1 MIEMK
6 SASAEIFI
14 YGDITS
20 DKWTDADTSAKSFVD
35 ELKNFGGK
43 DITVHVNSPGGDV
56 FSALAIH
63 NALKGYDG
71 NVVAKVDGLAASAAS
86 LIVCGADKVVMA
98 SNALMMLHMP
108 AAILQGYYNAAE
120 LTKTRDMLT
129 AIEDAI
135 VDTYQSRIN
144 RSDSPLNAQVDVR
157 TMLESETWLNAH
169 DALKWGFADEIAE
182 AVDMQIDNA
191 KKVLVVNTMHVDMKK
206 FDEEKIRRAM
216 EAEKIMEVKTETA
229 AQAVDV
235 KAILQQERDRV
246 ANLIKMRG
254 ENPAVNAIIDN
265 AIERGHSLDDVQP
278 YIDAVKNFAP
288 KAENSAQKIENVII
302 DQMTS
307 GAEGVIGG
315 QEKVSAVA
323 AMQDAIVKF
332 ANGGK

>member
-1 MIEMK
+1 M
-6 SASAEIFI
+6 
-14 YGDITS
+14 
-20 DKWTDADTSAKSFVD
+20 
-35 ELKNFGGK
+35 
-43 DITVHVNSPGGDV
+43 
-56 FSALAIH
+56 
-63 NALKGYDG
+63 
-71 NVVAKVDGLAASAAS
+71 DGLAASAAS

-191 KKVLVVNTMHVDMKK
+191 KKVLVVNKMHVDMKK

-229 AQAVDV
+229 AQVVDV
-235 KAILQQERDRV
+235 KEILQQERDRV

-254 ENPAVNAIIDN
+254 ENSAVNAIIDY

-278 YIDAVKNFAP
+278 YIDAVKNLAQ
-288 KAENSAQKIENVII
+288 KTENPAQKIENVII

-315 QEKVSAVA
+315 QKKVSAVA